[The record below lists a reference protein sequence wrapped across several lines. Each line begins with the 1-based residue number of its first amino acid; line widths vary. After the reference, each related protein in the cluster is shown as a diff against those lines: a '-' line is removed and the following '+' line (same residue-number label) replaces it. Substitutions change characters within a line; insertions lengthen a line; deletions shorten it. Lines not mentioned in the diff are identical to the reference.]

1 MLATQKVN
9 RILSQFEEPQRATR
23 STKTVRAFLILIFNQ
38 YAPTKFFI
46 SVSYNFNTEIC
57 N

>member
-23 STKTVRAFLILIFNQ
+23 STKIVRAYQ

>member
-9 RILSQFEEPQRATR
+9 RILSQFEESQRATR
-23 STKTVRAFLILIFNQ
+23 STKTVRAVLILIFNQ

-46 SVSYNFNTEIC
+46 SVSHNFNT
-57 N
+57 